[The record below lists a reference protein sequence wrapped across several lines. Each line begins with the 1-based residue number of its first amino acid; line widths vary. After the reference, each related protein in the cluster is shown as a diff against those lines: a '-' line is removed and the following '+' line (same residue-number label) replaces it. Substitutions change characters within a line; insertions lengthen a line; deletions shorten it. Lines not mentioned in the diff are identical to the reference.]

1 MNNKEYKAIVKKA
14 VKRFERLQELELKD
28 SNGIKNRVN
37 WFIAEYISKNQL
49 KEFFR
54 EELLNNSETQI
65 YLLRNHKKIPI
76 MRVGNKVI
84 KINLIKR
91 LDNLMNFLNES
102 EKMKHAFIKKFSTL
116 NWKYSFDF
124 DKEDRVYT
132 LTFKNRFGDSLIIQG
147 FYFDN
152 NKIRFGSYKTT
163 KAHDEQRL
171 PENQRKGR
179 IKETTSQ
186 TIFFDKTEY
195 FTFDELKELLNQVRK
210 VEDEIYLIIK

>member
-1 MNNKEYKAIVKKA
+1 MNNKEYKTIVKKA
-14 VKRFERLQELELKD
+14 AKRFERLQELELKD

-49 KEFFR
+49 KEFFQ

-65 YLLRNHKKIPI
+65 YLLRGHKKIPI

-84 KINLIKR
+84 KTNLIKR
-91 LDNLMNFLNES
+91 LDNLMSFLNES

-124 DKEDRVYT
+124 DEEDRVYT
-132 LTFKNRFGDSLIIQG
+132 LTFKNRFGDSLTIQG

-152 NKIRFGSYKTT
+152 NKIRFGCYKTT
-163 KAHDEQRL
+163 KVHDEHRL

-210 VEDEIYLIIK
+210 VENEIYLIIK

>member
-163 KAHDEQRL
+163 KVHDEQRL

>member
-1 MNNKEYKAIVKKA
+1 MNNKEYKTIVKKA

-65 YLLRNHKKIPI
+65 YLLRAHKKIPI
-76 MRVGNKVI
+76 MRVGNKVV
-84 KINLIKR
+84 KTNLIKR
-91 LDNLMNFLNES
+91 LDNLMNFLNET

-152 NKIRFGSYKTT
+152 NKIRFGCYKTT
-163 KAHDEQRL
+163 KVNDEQRL
-171 PENQRKGR
+171 PDTQRKGR

-195 FTFDELKELLNQVRK
+195 FTFDELKELLNQVRM
-210 VEDEIYLIIK
+210 VEDEIYLILK

>member
-14 VKRFERLQELELKD
+14 AKRFERLQELELKD
-28 SNGIKNRVN
+28 SNRIKSRVN

-65 YLLRNHKKIPI
+65 YLLRDHKKIPI
-76 MRVGNKVI
+76 MRVGNRVI
-84 KINLIKR
+84 KTNLIKR
-91 LDNLMNFLNES
+91 LDNLMNFLNKE
-102 EKMKHAFIKKFSTL
+102 EKMKHAFIKKFNTL

-124 DKEDRVYT
+124 DEEDREYT
-132 LTFKNRFGDSLIIQG
+132 ITFKNRFGDSLTIQG

-152 NKIRFGSYKTT
+152 NKIRFGCYKTT
-163 KAHDEQRL
+163 KVNDEQRL
-171 PENQRKGR
+171 PDAQRKGR
-179 IKETTSQ
+179 IRETTSQ

-195 FTFDELKELLNQVRK
+195 FTFDELKELLKQVRK

>member
-1 MNNKEYKAIVKKA
+1 MNNKEYKAIVKKVA
-14 VKRFERLQELELKD
+14 KRFERLQELELKD
-28 SNGIKNRVN
+28 SNRIKNRVN

-65 YLLRNHKKIPI
+65 YLLRDHKKIPI
-76 MRVGNKVI
+76 MRVGNRVI
-84 KINLIKR
+84 KTNLIKR

-102 EKMKHAFIKKFSTL
+102 EKMKHAFIKKFNSL
-116 NWKYSFDF
+116 NWKYSFEF
-124 DKEDRVYT
+124 DKEDRVHT
-132 LTFKNRFGDSLIIQG
+132 LTFKNRFGDSLTIQG

-152 NKIRFGSYKTT
+152 NKIRFGCYKTT
-163 KAHDEQRL
+163 KVNDEQRL
-171 PENQRKGR
+171 PDTQRKGR
-179 IKETTSQ
+179 IRETTSQ

>member
-1 MNNKEYKAIVKKA
+1 MT
-14 VKRFERLQELELKD
+14 
-28 SNGIKNRVN
+28 
-37 WFIAEYISKNQL
+37 NQL
-49 KEFFR
+49 KEFFQ

-65 YLLRNHKKIPI
+65 YLLRDHKKIPI

-84 KINLIKR
+84 KTNLIKR

-132 LTFKNRFGDSLIIQG
+132 LTFKNRFGDSLTIQG

-152 NKIRFGSYKTT
+152 NKIRFGCYKTT
-163 KAHDEQRL
+163 KVHDEQRL
-171 PENQRKGR
+171 QENQRKGR

>member
-1 MNNKEYKAIVKKA
+1 MNNKEYKAIVKKTA
-14 VKRFERLQELELKD
+14 KRFERLKELELKD

-37 WFIAEYISKNQL
+37 WFIAEYICKNQL
-49 KEFFR
+49 KEFFQ
-54 EELLNNSETQI
+54 EELLNNAETQI
-65 YLLRNHKKIPI
+65 YLLRNNKKIPI
-76 MRVGNKVI
+76 MRVGNRVI
-84 KINLIKR
+84 KTNLIKR

-102 EKMKHAFIKKFSTL
+102 EKMKHAFIKKFNTL

-124 DKEDRVYT
+124 DEEDRVYT
-132 LTFKNRFGDSLIIQG
+132 LTFKNRFGDSLTIQG

-152 NKIRFGSYKTT
+152 NKIRFGCYKTT
-163 KAHDEQRL
+163 KVNDEQRL
-171 PENQRKGR
+171 PDTQRKGR
-179 IKETTSQ
+179 IRETTSQ

>member
-65 YLLRNHKKIPI
+65 YLLRDHKKIPI
-76 MRVGNKVI
+76 MRVGNKVV
-84 KINLIKR
+84 KTNLIKR

-124 DKEDRVYT
+124 DEEDRVYT
-132 LTFKNRFGDSLIIQG
+132 LTFKNRFGDSLTIQG

-152 NKIRFGSYKTT
+152 NKIRLGCYKTT
-163 KAHDEQRL
+163 KVHDEQRL

-210 VEDEIYLIIK
+210 VENEIYLIIK

>member
-14 VKRFERLQELELKD
+14 AKRFERLQELELKD
-28 SNGIKNRVN
+28 SNRIKSRVN

-65 YLLRNHKKIPI
+65 YLLRDHKKIPI
-76 MRVGNKVI
+76 MRVGNRVI
-84 KINLIKR
+84 KTNLIKR
-91 LDNLMNFLNES
+91 LDNLINFLNKE
-102 EKMKHAFIKKFSTL
+102 EKMKHAFIKKFNTL

-124 DKEDRVYT
+124 DEEDRVYT
-132 LTFKNRFGDSLIIQG
+132 LTFKNRFGDSLTIQG

-152 NKIRFGSYKTT
+152 NKIRFGCYKTT
-163 KAHDEQRL
+163 KVNDEQRL
-171 PENQRKGR
+171 PDAQRKGR
-179 IKETTSQ
+179 IRETTSQ

>member
-14 VKRFERLQELELKD
+14 AKRFERLQELELKD

-65 YLLRNHKKIPI
+65 YLLRDHKKIPI

-84 KINLIKR
+84 KTNLIKR

-132 LTFKNRFGDSLIIQG
+132 LTFKNRFGDSLTIQG
-147 FYFDN
+147 FYFGN
-152 NKIRFGSYKTT
+152 NKIRFGRYKTT
-163 KAHDEQRL
+163 KVHDEQQL

>member
-14 VKRFERLQELELKD
+14 AKRFERLQELELKD
-28 SNGIKNRVN
+28 SNRIKSRVN

-65 YLLRNHKKIPI
+65 YLLRDHKKIPI
-76 MRVGNKVI
+76 MRVGNRVI
-84 KINLIKR
+84 KTNLIKR

-102 EKMKHAFIKKFSTL
+102 EKMKHAFIKKFNTL

-124 DKEDRVYT
+124 DEEDRVYT
-132 LTFKNRFGDSLIIQG
+132 LTFKNRFGDSLTIQG

-152 NKIRFGSYKTT
+152 NKIRFDCYKTT
-163 KAHDEQRL
+163 KVNDEQRL
-171 PENQRKGR
+171 PDTQRKGR
-179 IKETTSQ
+179 IRETTSQ

-210 VEDEIYLIIK
+210 VEDEIYFNSK

>member
-1 MNNKEYKAIVKKA
+1 MNNKEYKAIVKKTA
-14 VKRFERLQELELKD
+14 KRFERLQELELKD

-49 KEFFR
+49 KEFFQ

-65 YLLRNHKKIPI
+65 YLLRDHKKIPI

-84 KINLIKR
+84 KTNLIKR
-91 LDNLMNFLNES
+91 LDNLMNFLNEP

-132 LTFKNRFGDSLIIQG
+132 LTFKNRFGDSLTIQG

-152 NKIRFGSYKTT
+152 NKIRFGYYKTT
-163 KAHDEQRL
+163 KVHDEQRL
-171 PENQRKGR
+171 QENQRKGR

>member
-1 MNNKEYKAIVKKA
+1 MNNKEYKTIVKKA
-14 VKRFERLQELELKD
+14 AKRFERLQELELKD

-49 KEFFR
+49 KEFFQ

-65 YLLRNHKKIPI
+65 YLLRGHKKIPI

-84 KINLIKR
+84 KTNLIKR

-124 DKEDRVYT
+124 DEEDRVYT
-132 LTFKNRFGDSLIIQG
+132 LTFKNRFGDSLTIQG

-152 NKIRFGSYKTT
+152 NKIRFGCYKTT
-163 KAHDEQRL
+163 TVHDEQRL

-179 IKETTSQ
+179 IRETTNQ

>member
-14 VKRFERLQELELKD
+14 AKRFERLQELELKD
-28 SNGIKNRVN
+28 SNRIKSRVN

-65 YLLRNHKKIPI
+65 YLLRDHKKIPI
-76 MRVGNKVI
+76 MRVGNL
-84 KINLIKR
+84 INFI
-91 LDNLMNFLNES
+91 NES
-102 EKMKHAFIKKFSTL
+102 EKMKHAFIKKFNTL
-116 NWKYSFDF
+116 NWNYSFDF
-124 DKEDRVYT
+124 DEEDRVHT
-132 LTFKNRFGDSLIIQG
+132 LTFKNRFGDSLTIQG

-152 NKIRFGSYKTT
+152 NKIRFGCYKTT
-163 KAHDEQRL
+163 KVHDEQLL

-179 IKETTSQ
+179 IRETTSQ

-195 FTFDELKELLNQVRK
+195 FSFSELKELLNQIRK